1 MLCYQVQSK
10 DDEAHD
16 QNAHDAGDAP
26 TLARARTA
34 ALLLL
39 NRACKMNFVAWM
51 STLSMTNEH
60 TLVVVVGWRE
70 GDFIGLQILILP
82 VRCWQ
87 RWIDV
92 RC

>member
-10 DDEAHD
+10 DDQAHD

-51 STLSMTNEH
+51 STLKMLSIPLLWSFGGVKVTS
-60 TLVVVVGWRE
+60 
-70 GDFIGLQILILP
+70 
-82 VRCWQ
+82 
-87 RWIDV
+87 
-92 RC
+92 